1 MTNNILQSSGPW
13 WKFGHVW
20 MVVAGP
26 AVVVVASFI
35 TLYLA
40 ISRPDP
46 VVSEDYYR
54 KGLEINKTLGEV
66 APASAEAT
74 PSKKGLISPETAK
87 LAPAMQ
93 ARNHAATGVAVPVQ
107 AIEVKK

>member
-1 MTNNILQSSGPW
+1 MSVKDQSLPSSGVPW

-26 AVVVVASFI
+26 ALVVVASAI

-46 VVSEDYYR
+46 VMDEDYYR
-54 KGLEINKTLGEV
+54 TGTELNKTRGQ
-66 APASAEAT
+66 AGAD
-74 PSKKGLISPETAK
+74 
-87 LAPAMQ
+87 LAPAVA
-93 ARNHAATGVAVPVQ
+93 ARNHAATGTVPVKP
-107 AIEVKK
+107 ATTGSNR